1 MDRVIISSVLPLRLV
16 GLALAALLVV
26 VGAACAQF
34 PADTVRG
41 LVGKEVVLPFLN
53 RGEAIAAGETLT
65 MRSDFQLSNPTVF
78 FPQAFR
84 GGATAVIEGELK
96 RFTDS
101 TYSFHLTVQA
111 ERAIL
116 PGDTLF
122 VLAGEALTGSDSTT
136 DIRFGNSFLND
147 FPLAGFTSTVVTAS
161 IGPPFPYVRFA
172 VLDPGRPNPTK
183 PGLTVTWGFRI
194 DKPSEVTFKIYDLIG
209 KEVAVQEL
217 GMLDHGVYVNT
228 FTPDF
233 FFPSGMF
240 IVRLI
245 TNSGEASQVMHVLR

>member
-1 MDRVIISSVLPLRLV
+1 MPFEFASIAVRRT
-16 GLALAALLVV
+16 GFF
-26 VGAACAQF
+26 VGAFLLLCATSAPAQF
-34 PADTVRG
+34 AADTARG
-41 LVGKEVVLPFLN
+41 LVGKEVVLPFTN
-53 RGEAIAAGETLT
+53 RGEAIEAGAVLTL
-65 MRSDFQLSNPTVF
+65 RGDVKLSNPTVF

-84 GGATAVIEGELK
+84 DNGSAITDSVLE

-101 TYSFHLTVQA
+101 TYSFALTVQA

-122 VLAGEALTGSDSTT
+122 LLAGEALTGSDSVTALL
-136 DIRFGNSFLND
+136 FGNLFLNETPVAD
-147 FPLAGFTSTVVTAS
+147 FTATVITESV
-161 IGPPFPYVRFA
+161 GPPFPYVRFA

-194 DKPSEVTFKIYDLIG
+194 DRPSEVTFKIYDLIG
-209 KEVAVQEL
+209 QEIAVQEL
-217 GMLDHGVYVNT
+217 GMLDNGVYVNT

-245 TNSGEASQVMHVLR
+245 SNSGEAFQVMHVLR